1 MSRSMKFALIVSVL
15 GLFEVGC
22 DSSEPAAPPKGPTS
36 GSMEKGKMEGGSM
49 EKGKMEGG
57 SMEKG
62 KMEGGSM
69 EKGKMEGG
77 SMEKGKMESMPK

>member
-22 DSSEPAAPPKGPTS
+22 DSSEPTAPPKGPTS

-49 EKGKMEGG
+49 EKGKME
-57 SMEKG
+57 
-62 KMEGGSM
+62 
-69 EKGKMEGG
+69 
-77 SMEKGKMESMPK
+77 SMPK